1 MLQLKTLYNADFN
14 LWVEAQLSA
23 LQSRRLEELDLS
35 NLIEEIEDLAKRDKK
50 ALRSH
55 LKGLLL
61 HLLKWQ
67 FQAAM
72 RSNSWRTSIAN
83 ARIEIEDILSD
94 SPSLKN
100 YLPTIVDRAYANAR
114 TLASTETGL
123 EIEAFPEDFPYELSQ
138 VLDTEFLPKATGF

>member
-1 MLQLKTLYNADFN
+1 MLKLKTLYDTDFN

-23 LQSRRLEELDLS
+23 LRLRRLEELDLF

-55 LKGLLL
+55 VKVLLV

-67 FQAAM
+67 FQAAN
-72 RSNSWRTSIAN
+72 RSNSWRASIAN

-100 YLPTIVDRAYANAR
+100 YLPTIVDKAYANAR
-114 TLASTETGL
+114 ILAFTETGL
-123 EIEAFPEDFPYELSQ
+123 EIEDFPEALPYELSQ
-138 VLDTEFLPKATGF
+138 VLEADFLP

>member
-1 MLQLKTLYNADFN
+1 MLKLKALYDTDFN
-14 LWVEAQLSA
+14 LWVEAQLAA

-55 LKGLLL
+55 LKVLLL

-67 FQAAM
+67 FQAAN
-72 RSNSWRTSIAN
+72 RSNSWRASIAN

-94 SPSLKN
+94 SPSLEN
-100 YLPTIVDRAYANAR
+100 YLPTVVAKAYANAK

-123 EIEAFPEDFPYELSQ
+123 EIATFPENLPYELSQ
-138 VLDTEFLPKATGF
+138 VLDADFLP

>member
-1 MLQLKTLYNADFN
+1 MLKLKTLYDTDFN

-55 LKGLLL
+55 LKVLLL

-67 FQAAM
+67 FQAAN
-72 RSNSWRTSIAN
+72 RSNSWRASIAN

-100 YLPTIVDRAYANAR
+100 YLPSVIDKAYANAR
-114 TLASTETGL
+114 TLASTETDL
-123 EIEAFPEDFPYELSQ
+123 EIEAFPQDLAYELSQ
-138 VLDTEFLPKATGF
+138 VLDADFLP

>member
-1 MLQLKTLYNADFN
+1 MLKLKTLYDTDFN
-14 LWVEAQLSA
+14 LWVEAQLAA

-35 NLIEEIEDLAKRDKK
+35 NLIEEIEDLAKRDTK

-55 LKGLLL
+55 LTGLLL

-67 FQAAM
+67 FQAAK
-72 RSNSWRTSIAN
+72 RSNSWRASIVN

-94 SPSLKN
+94 SPSLEN
-100 YLPTIVDRAYANAR
+100 YLPTVVAKAYANAR

-123 EIEAFPEDFPYELSQ
+123 EIATFPENLPYELSQ
-138 VLDTEFLPKATGF
+138 VLDADFLP

>member
-1 MLQLKTLYNADFN
+1 MLKLKTLYDTDFN
-14 LWVEAQLSA
+14 LWVEAQLAA

-61 HLLKWQ
+61 YLLKWQ
-67 FQAAM
+67 CQAAK
-72 RSNSWRTSIAN
+72 RSNRWRASIAN

-94 SPSLKN
+94 SPSLEN
-100 YLPTIVDRAYANAR
+100 YLPTVVAKAYANAR

-123 EIEAFPEDFPYELSQ
+123 EIATFPENLPYELFQ
-138 VLDTEFLPKATGF
+138 VLDADFLP

>member
-1 MLQLKTLYNADFN
+1 MLKLKTLYDTDFN
-14 LWVEAQLSA
+14 LWVEAQAAA
-23 LQSRRLEELDLS
+23 LREQRTEDIDLP
-35 NLIEEIEDLAKRDKK
+35 NLIEEIEDLAKRDKR

-55 LKGLLL
+55 LQVLLL

-67 FQAAM
+67 FQPSK

-94 SPSLKN
+94 SPSLKT
-100 YLPTIVDRAYANAR
+100 YLPAISDKAYANAK

-123 EIEAFPEDFPYELSQ
+123 EIASFPEKPPCKLSQ
-138 VLDTEFLPKATGF
+138 ALDADFLP